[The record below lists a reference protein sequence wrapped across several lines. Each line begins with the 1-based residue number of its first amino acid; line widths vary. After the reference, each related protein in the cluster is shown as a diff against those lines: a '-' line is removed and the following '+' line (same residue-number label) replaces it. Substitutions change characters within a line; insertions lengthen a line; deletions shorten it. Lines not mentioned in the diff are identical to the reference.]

1 MHLLM
6 VNLDFNVPLR
16 HRFSLTGVGWKFPVL
31 FGLKWFVPVSNKV
44 RFGTPYASGL
54 PGYKNTEFLTMP
66 LSILTFPK
74 CKKTPVGVRES
85 SISHKLEG
93 LGQGEEGVLISGYG
107 V

>member
-1 MHLLM
+1 
-6 VNLDFNVPLR
+6 
-16 HRFSLTGVGWKFPVL
+16 
-31 FGLKWFVPVSNKV
+31 
-44 RFGTPYASGL
+44 
-54 PGYKNTEFLTMP
+54 MP